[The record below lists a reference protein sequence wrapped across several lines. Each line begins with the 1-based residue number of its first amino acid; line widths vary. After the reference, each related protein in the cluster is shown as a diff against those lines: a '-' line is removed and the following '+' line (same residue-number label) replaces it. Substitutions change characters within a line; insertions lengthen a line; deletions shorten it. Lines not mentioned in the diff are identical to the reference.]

1 MTTLVILLVSIFMD
15 YTVMA
20 KSKYYLVETEEQDV
34 DTKDIVLDDDQVTND
49 YENQEVPVGAGKVA
63 KEGKLIFRPGHSKKI
78 FKIFLL
84 LKQFLEKNNQN

>member
-34 DTKDIVLDDDQVTND
+34 DTKDKVLDDDQVTND
-49 YENQEVPVGAGKVA
+49 YENQEVA
-63 KEGKLIFRPGHSKKI
+63 KEGKLIFMPGHSKKI
-78 FKIFLL
+78 FKIIKTSL
-84 LKQFLEKNNQN
+84 